1 MCRQSIQI
9 WWIEPSTVWSLVP
22 DAEVLEF
29 LIDSLHYCGAPGNDC
44 SQHHPCWGRHK
55 LQIHGYPALAAF
67 THSQEDRGYILK
79 TFWFANPRNKGWRAH
94 SFAAAEI
101 RGNVHMLKVHA
112 A

>member
-1 MCRQSIQI
+1 MI
-9 WWIEPSTVWSLVP
+9 V
-22 DAEVLEF
+22 
-29 LIDSLHYCGAPGNDC
+29 GNTIPAGD
-44 SQHHPCWGRHK
+44 RHK

-101 RGNVHMLKVHA
+101 RGNVVDHMLKVHA